1 MATQTAFALAG
12 LGGNNAH
19 GAGFLA
25 AAQEVARGRGEPSGI
40 LPGLRMISC
49 TSGAIATTASYL
61 QGADLQAELEDRI
74 AAIRRVTRLPG
85 AAWAD
90 PLRLPVIMLGTGVP
104 GVFGPYWKA
113 LTEHLWRYTTDQVT
127 KSWPTIPALPTFD
140 DLLNLWYPARIIV
153 PELPAKFFEET
164 ADTFNNSHIGVA
176 CNSFDPGAGI
186 EYLYV
191 NDVGM
196 TLIKEHHDPDAEYG
210 RGRDNR
216 VIYQRI
222 TPAALRDALWL
233 FYYGFDEQR
242 RVDGAYAR
250 SIILNELTFAKR
262 IWAVKPINYRWLGP
276 LPRNLLE
283 VMDMQTELWMG
294 SSFREQARTI
304 ALVNRLGDQGRQALR
319 EATEKDKAYHAIDL
333 KPVEI
338 GIQRGFFS
346 YFVED
351 ITVFRDAFGCA
362 IDQLAVTD

>member
-25 AAQEVARGRGEPSGI
+25 AAQEVAHRRGEPSGI

-61 QGADLQAELEDRI
+61 RGGSLRAELEDRI
-74 AAIRRVTRLPG
+74 TAVRRTTRLPD

-113 LTEHLWRYTTDQVT
+113 LTEHLWRYATLQITR
-127 KSWPTIPALPTFD
+127 SWQTIPALPTFD
-140 DLLNLWYPARIIV
+140 DLLNLWYPARILV
-153 PELPAKFFEET
+153 PELPAKFFKDT
-164 ADTFNNSHIGVA
+164 ADTLNNSQIGVA
-176 CNSFDPGAGI
+176 CNSFDPGVGI

-196 TLIKEHHDPDAEYG
+196 TLITEHHDPDAAYG
-210 RGRDNR
+210 HGGDR
-216 VIYQRI
+216 VIYQPI
-222 TPAALRDALWL
+222 TPAALRNALWL
-233 FYYGFDEQR
+233 FYYGFDEQTQ
-242 RVDGAYAR
+242 VDGAYAR
-250 SIILNELTFAKR
+250 SIILNELTFAER
-262 IWAVKPINYRWLGP
+262 IWAVKPINHRWLGP

-283 VMDMQTELWMG
+283 MLDMQTELWMG
-294 SSFREQARTI
+294 SSYREQARTI

-319 EATEKDKAYHAIDL
+319 EATEKDKAYHSIEL

-338 GIQRGFFS
+338 GMQRGFFS

-351 ITVFRDAFGCA
+351 MAVFKDAYSEA
-362 IDQLAVTD
+362 IDQLAASD